1 MTETRASS
9 EIACEKSFLL
19 LISATTTPMMS
30 ATGLVMPA
38 WNRGFCFRI
47 AASNVLPARGRPEM
61 KWNALDGFA
70 ESGAAGTYFVTASAD
85 GWASRASAGG
95 SAQRTTSLIGGS
107 QCCADVGLHPE
118 HAPG

>member
-1 MTETRASS
+1 MSN
-9 EIACEKSFLL
+9 EKSFLL

-47 AASNVLPARGRPEM
+47 AASKVLPARGRPEM

-70 ESGAAGTYFVTASAD
+70 GSGAAGMRVLLVVDVFC
-85 GWASRASAGG
+85 RG
-95 SAQRTTSLIGGS
+95 SVSQARRGRISCTSLVGLTPGLSVEAQRRRDI
-107 QCCADVGLHPE
+107 
-118 HAPG
+118 